1 MISLAIEEIQ
11 ATPYVTYSK
20 QIQTA
25 PYNIIHVQTVPYNII
40 HVQAVLYKLSSTAL
54 YNLNI
59 SNSSNTEHYRSII
72 QNKLNS

>member
-20 QIQTA
+20 QIQT
-25 PYNIIHVQTVPYNII
+25 VLYNII

-59 SNSSNTEHYRSII
+59 ANSSNTEHYRSIL